1 MRKLLGIEHVRMQ
14 HPPLET
20 KVRLFIVNEIY
31 TPMYEN
37 KILLLRNLVPSFLY
51 SFDIHPRDKR
61 KKRKARLENVSKWK
75 RYYYERIND
84 FSVQLLNSSILI
96 YLCVKVSLFCLPSRI
111 FRSYNKD
118 ICNNPRSITQFIPIS
133 FIKYALLLTATFN
146 RPSFIIP

>member
-31 TPMYEN
+31 EMCEN
-37 KILLLRNLVPSFLY
+37 KILLLRNLVRFPIFLRY
-51 SFDIHPRDKR
+51 SPIHKR
-61 KKRKARLENVSKWK
+61 KKRKACLENVSKWK

-84 FSVQLLNSSILI
+84 FSIQILNSSILI

-146 RPSFIIP
+146 RPSFIIL